1 MKVVSLILVFFFVSF
16 VLVMG
21 DIDRLEKQ
29 SVPMKA
35 QIAHI
40 LTQMPKDTR
49 LSVSERVKYA
59 VYIYTKLLK
68 EAQHKKKQ
76 LKKKEEEKKKYE
88 KGKKFYEQFLA
99 QRAKSVPFLWDFS
112 PSRLF

>member
-1 MKVVSLILVFFFVSF
+1 MKVVALILVSIFSSF
-16 VLVMG
+16 ALAMA
-21 DIDRLEKQ
+21 KQ

-49 LSVSERVKYA
+49 LSTSERVKYA

-68 EAQHKKKQ
+68 EAQLKKKQ
-76 LKKKEEEKKKYE
+76 LVRKEEEIKKYE
-88 KGKKFYEQFLA
+88 KAKKLYEQFLA
-99 QRAKSVPFLWDFS
+99 QRAKSVPFLRDFS

>member
-1 MKVVSLILVFFFVSF
+1 MKVVALILVYIFGSV
-16 VLVMG
+16 VLVMSK
-21 DIDRLEKQ
+21 IDRPSKQ
-29 SVPMKA
+29 SAPMKA

-40 LTQMPKDTR
+40 LNQMPKDTR

-68 EAQHKKKQ
+68 EAQQKKKQ
-76 LKKKEEEKKKYE
+76 LMKKEEEIKKYE